1 MLLSM
6 TGFGSVRHEFPW
18 GTVIA
23 EASSVNHK
31 YQDFS
36 VKLSLEL
43 ASLENRAM
51 TLMRNAIRR
60 GKVKLSM
67 EIAWNSGSRVPVID
81 TDSLMNFY
89 HQLRKIAKHNGL
101 ETSNDI
107 MDFVNIR
114 GILSNNDN
122 PAEEVTRENPEIWDE
137 IINSA
142 IKSLE
147 DMKKSEGKILEAKIN
162 DDLQTLDEISH
173 VLKER
178 WKIASEDAVE
188 ALRSKIT
195 RVMEYYKLE
204 VDAQRIA
211 QEVTLLSDKWDVSEE
226 LTRLDA
232 HIAKFR
238 QIMNESEASGKKLDF
253 LIQEMNREVNTMGS
267 KVTDAE
273 FRWQVVEAKTC
284 IEKIREQVQNIE

>member
-6 TGFGSVRHEFPW
+6 TGFGASRHEFAW
-18 GTVIA
+18 GAVIV
-23 EASSVNHK
+23 EVSSVNHK

-51 TLMRNAIRR
+51 TLMRTAINR

-67 EIAWNSGSRVPVID
+67 EIAWNPGSRIPVID
-81 TDSLMNFY
+81 ADSFMNFY
-89 HQLRKIAKHNGL
+89 HQLRKIAKRNGL

-107 MDFVNIR
+107 ADFLNIR
-114 GILSNNDN
+114 GVLSSSDN
-122 PAEEVTRENPEIWDE
+122 SAEEIARENPEIWDK
-137 IINSA
+137 IINDA
-142 IKSLE
+142 ISSLQ

-162 DDLQTLDEISH
+162 SDLQELEAVNKI
-173 VLKER
+173 LKER
-178 WKIASEDAVE
+178 WEIAQKDAIE
-188 ALRSKIT
+188 ALRSKII
-195 RVMEYYKLE
+195 RVMEYYRLE
-204 VDAQRIA
+204 IDAPRIA
-211 QEVTLLSDKWDVSEE
+211 QEIALLSDKWDVSEE
-226 LTRLDA
+226 LDRFDA

-238 QIMNESEASGKKLDF
+238 QIMKESESSGKKLDF

-267 KVTDAE
+267 KVADAE

-284 IEKIREQVQNIE
+284 IEKIREQVQNVE

>member
-6 TGFGSVRHEFPW
+6 TGFGASRHEFAW
-18 GTVIA
+18 GAVIV
-23 EASSVNHK
+23 EVSSVNHK

-51 TLMRNAIRR
+51 TLMRTAINR

-67 EIAWNSGSRVPVID
+67 EIAWNPGSRIPVID
-81 TDSLMNFY
+81 ADSLMNFY
-89 HQLRKIAKHNGL
+89 HQLRKIAKRNGL

-107 MDFVNIR
+107 ADFLNIR
-114 GILSNNDN
+114 GVLSSSDN
-122 PAEEVTRENPEIWDE
+122 SAEEIARENPEIWDK
-137 IINSA
+137 IINDA
-142 IKSLE
+142 ISSLQ

-162 DDLQTLDEISH
+162 SDLQELEAVNKI
-173 VLKER
+173 LKER
-178 WKIASEDAVE
+178 WEIAQKDAIE
-188 ALRSKIT
+188 ALRSKII
-195 RVMEYYKLE
+195 RVMEYYRLE
-204 VDAQRIA
+204 IDAPRIA
-211 QEVTLLSDKWDVSEE
+211 QEIALLSDKWDVSEE
-226 LTRLDA
+226 LDRFDA

-238 QIMNESEASGKKLDF
+238 QIMKESESSGKKLDF

-267 KVTDAE
+267 KVADAE

-284 IEKIREQVQNIE
+284 IEKIREQVQNVE